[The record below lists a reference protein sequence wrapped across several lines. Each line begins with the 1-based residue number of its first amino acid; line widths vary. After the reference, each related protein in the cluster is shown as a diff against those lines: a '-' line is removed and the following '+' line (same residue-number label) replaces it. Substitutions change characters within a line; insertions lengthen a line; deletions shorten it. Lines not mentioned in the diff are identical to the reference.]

1 MMDCVIKN
9 CRFENVTFDEADLG
23 GAVLE
28 NVIFKNVSF
37 KSANLN
43 RTRQINVTVN
53 IGDFSNATFRTAHIE
68 DSSFT
73 LLDHTDARYGKIE
86 FVNVEFHNSKLHK
99 ALFIKCKFNSLTF
112 DGCDLSYARF
122 DRNIGEN
129 YSINRCDTTETLFI
143 DRNESTEEA
152 AM

>member
-1 MMDCVIKN
+1 M
-9 CRFENVTFDEADLG
+9 
-23 GAVLE
+23 
-28 NVIFKNVSF
+28 S
-37 KSANLN
+37 
-43 RTRQINVTVN
+43 
-53 IGDFSNATFRTAHIE
+53 
-68 DSSFT
+68 
-73 LLDHTDARYGKIE
+73 DHTDARYRKAE

-99 ALFIKCKFNSLTF
+99 ALFAKCKADGLTF